1 MKTGTKVVL
10 GFFAGVGMATA
21 VTVTAAN
28 KAFGEHGFHGE
39 RMINRVE
46 QKLDL
51 DQTQSE
57 QLQQLISK
65 VQTMRETWREQRDE
79 NMAMVRDLIAEPTLD
94 QQQLLA
100 LVESKTD
107 EFKAQAPE
115 VIAAVAA
122 FSDSLSAEQKQEV
135 LDMMER
141 RMEHRKGDRKGHRMG
156 HHSDRH

>member
-1 MKTGTKVVL
+1 
-10 GFFAGVGMATA
+10 
-21 VTVTAAN
+21 
-28 KAFGEHGFHGE
+28 
-39 RMINRVE
+39 
-46 QKLDL
+46 
-51 DQTQSE
+51 
-57 QLQQLISK
+57 SK
-65 VQTMRETWREQRDE
+65 VQTMRDTWREQRDE